1 MGGDIRDIQTLIE
14 DAFVDIQRD
23 DDCTLHQSQFSDTFG
38 DFEISDEEWNRL
50 RDAER
55 FRDPETDWR
64 KVPAASL
71 DECDAALSHATPQ
84 CWCFYL
90 PAYMRRALELLE
102 TDLWFP
108 DSMVFHLTSA
118 HDSRSHLLPRF
129 TLLDAVQQ
137 NAIVAFL
144 EYVRDHRRDKYR
156 SQAAAEA
163 LTSYW
168 ALPVAKRPT
177 DQILLLDGWP
187 KGKST
192 PQ

>member
-1 MGGDIRDIQTLIE
+1 MGRDVRDIQTLIVE
-14 DAFVDIQRD
+14 AFVGIRRD

-38 DFEISDEEWNRL
+38 DFDISDEEWYRL

-64 KVPAASL
+64 DVPAAAL

-108 DSMVFHLTSA
+108 HSVVFHLTYA
-118 HDSRSHLLPRF
+118 HDSRSH
-129 TLLDAVQQ
+129 
-137 NAIVAFL
+137 
-144 EYVRDHRRDKYR
+144 
-156 SQAAAEA
+156 

-177 DQILLLDGWP
+177 DQILWLDGWS

-192 PQ
+192 PE

>member
-1 MGGDIRDIQTLIE
+1 L
-14 DAFVDIQRD
+14 A
-23 DDCTLHQSQFSDTFG
+23 
-38 DFEISDEEWNRL
+38 
-50 RDAER
+50 
-55 FRDPETDWR
+55 
-64 KVPAASL
+64 
-71 DECDAALSHATPQ
+71 
-84 CWCFYL
+84 
-90 PAYMRRALELLE
+90 
-102 TDLWFP
+102 
-108 DSMVFHLTSA
+108 
-118 HDSRSHLLPRF
+118 RF

-144 EYVRDHRRDKYR
+144 EYVRDHPGDKYR

-177 DQILLLDGWP
+177 DQILLLDGWR

>member
-1 MGGDIRDIQTLIE
+1 M
-14 DAFVDIQRD
+14 
-23 DDCTLHQSQFSDTFG
+23 
-38 DFEISDEEWNRL
+38 
-50 RDAER
+50 
-55 FRDPETDWR
+55 
-64 KVPAASL
+64 PAAVL

-84 CWCFYL
+84 GWCFYL

-102 TDLWFP
+102 TDLWSP
-108 DSMVFHLTSA
+108 DSVVFHLTYR

-144 EYVRDHRRDKYR
+144 EYVRDHPRDMYR
-156 SQAAAEA
+156 SKAAAEA
-163 LTSYW
+163 LISYW

-177 DQILLLDGWP
+177 DQILLLDARS